1 MREIKSL
8 NEVSLFSQ
16 RAKNHGRRVGFVP
29 TMGALHEGHLSLITE
44 AKKRCDLVIV
54 SIFVNPIQFGPSEDL
69 ANYPRDLRK
78 DKKLLT
84 SIGVD
89 ALFIPK
95 AEDIFPQD
103 FKTYIEVEGLANK
116 MCGKTRPTHFRGVAT
131 IVAKLFNLVCP
142 DVAFFGEK
150 DYQQLVV
157 IKQMAK
163 DLNFPIEIFPV
174 ATVREFDGLAMSSRN
189 KYLNA
194 KERKAAAILYQALTL
209 AKTEIESGEKDFR
222 KIILR
227 LRSLIGTE
235 PSVRLDY
242 VVLAD
247 PLTLEEIKEIKGKV
261 LVALAASVGKAR
273 LIDNL
278 VATAA

>member
-1 MREIKSL
+1 M
-8 NEVSLFSQ
+8 
-16 RAKNHGRRVGFVP
+16 
-29 TMGALHEGHLSLITE
+29 
-44 AKKRCDLVIV
+44 
-54 SIFVNPIQFGPSEDL
+54 
-69 ANYPRDLRK
+69 ANYPRDLKR
-78 DKKLLT
+78 DKKLLKG
-84 SIGVD
+84 IGVD
-89 ALFIPK
+89 ALFLPK
-95 AEDIFPQD
+95 ASEIFPPD
-103 FKTYIEVEGLANK
+103 FKTYVEVEGLSTK
-116 MCGKTRPTHFRGVAT
+116 MCGKMRPTHFRGVAT
-131 IVAKLFNLVCP
+131 IVAKLFNLVYP
-142 DVAFFGEK
+142 DVALFGEK

-157 IKQMAK
+157 IRQMAK
-163 DLNFPIEIFPV
+163 DLNFPIEVFPV
-174 ATVREFDGLAMSSRN
+174 TTVREFDGLAMSSRN

-194 KERKAAAILYQALTL
+194 KERKSAAILYQALTL

-247 PLTLEEIKEIKGKV
+247 PATLEEIKEIKGQV
-261 LVALAASVGKAR
+261 LVALAAALGKAR